1 MNYIAEINAF
11 WDLAGVNPLSTGQ
24 VALWFGL
31 MNINN
36 RCNWTE
42 WFSVPNQ
49 VLSIH
54 TGLSRNGI
62 LKARNVLKQLGL
74 IDFRERGTKATLY
87 KMISISKDSAMTDSG
102 QVGVQDSG
110 QAGIAIAQA
119 DTTIAN
125 SAQVRVQNSVQ
136 DSGQV
141 GVQDSGRNGVTYVK
155 LNVNETKL
163 NGNATYVPPVP
174 PGEEKSA
181 SENDAT
187 QEGGGIQESETVEL
201 AKALCCHF
209 EENCHQ
215 MRSVPLLN
223 AFTQSLLDGAEPDMI
238 RAVIDETALGNVDK
252 PALYVAAVLKKLRGE
267 RVRTLPSYRARSEQH
282 KAKGTKSSAS
292 ATGVSFREIGDDW

>member
-42 WFSVPNQ
+42 WFSAPNQ

-87 KMISISKDSAMTDSG
+87 KMISIAANSAMVNSVQDSG
-102 QVGVQDSG
+102 RNSVRDSG
-110 QAGIAIAQA
+110 QAGTATAQA

-136 DSGQV
+136 DSAQV
-141 GVQDSGRNGVTYVK
+141 GVQDSGRNSVTYVK
-155 LNVNETKL
+155 LNVNETKRKHL
-163 NGNATYVPPVP
+163 V
-174 PGEEKSA
+174 
-181 SENDAT
+181 
-187 QEGGGIQESETVEL
+187 
-201 AKALCCHF
+201 
-209 EENCHQ
+209 
-215 MRSVPLLN
+215 RSSCAPL
-223 AFTQSLLDGAEPDMI
+223 
-238 RAVIDETALGNVDK
+238 
-252 PALYVAAVLKKLRGE
+252 
-267 RVRTLPSYRARSEQH
+267 
-282 KAKGTKSSAS
+282 
-292 ATGVSFREIGDDW
+292 

>member
-87 KMISISKDSAMTDSG
+87 KMIRITKDSAISDSA
-102 QVGVQDSG
+102 QVGVQVG
-110 QAGIAIAQA
+110 TATAQA
-119 DTTIAN
+119 DATIAN

-136 DSGQV
+136 DSAQV
-141 GVQDSGRNGVTYVK
+141 RVQDSGRNSVTYVK

-163 NGNATYVPPVP
+163 NGNATYVPPASP
-174 PGEEKSA
+174 CEEKLA
-181 SENDAT
+181 SGNNAT
-187 QEGGGIQESETVEL
+187 QEGGGFRESEIVEL

-215 MRSVPLLN
+215 MRSMPLLN

-252 PALYVAAVLKKLRGE
+252 PALYVAAILKKLRGE
-267 RVRTLPSYRARSEQH
+267 CVRTLSGYRERGEQH
-282 KAKGTKSSAS
+282 KTKGEKKNEPHEPERYTSDMLNITKL
-292 ATGVSFREIGDDW
+292 

>member
-11 WDLAGVNPLSTGQ
+11 WDLVSVNPLSTGQ

-31 MNINN
+31 MHINN

-42 WFSVPNQ
+42 WFSAPNQ

-54 TGLSRNGI
+54 TGLSRSSI

-87 KMISISKDSAMTDSG
+87 KMISIAKDSAIS
-102 QVGVQDSG
+102 
-110 QAGIAIAQA
+110 
-119 DTTIAN
+119 
-125 SAQVRVQNSVQ
+125 

-141 GVQDSGRNGVTYVK
+141 GVQDSGRNSVTYVK

-163 NGNATYVPPVP
+163 NGNATYVPPASP
-174 PGEEKSA
+174 CEEKSA
-181 SENDAT
+181 SGDNAT
-187 QEGGGIQESETVEL
+187 QGGGGFRESETVEL

-252 PALYVAAVLKKLRGE
+252 PALYVAAILKKLRGE
-267 RVRTLPSYRARSEQH
+267 CVRTLSGYRARGEQH
-282 KAKGTKSSAS
+282 KAEGEKKNEPHEPERYTSDMLNITKL
-292 ATGVSFREIGDDW
+292 